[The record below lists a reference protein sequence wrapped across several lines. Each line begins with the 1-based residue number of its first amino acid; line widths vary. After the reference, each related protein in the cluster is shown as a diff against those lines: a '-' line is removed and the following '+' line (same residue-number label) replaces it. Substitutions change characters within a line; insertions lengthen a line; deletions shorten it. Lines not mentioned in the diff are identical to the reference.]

1 MPFEGLLNVRAIVKG
16 PDVPVGKVSHEPL
29 STLDLG
35 ATFMDWADADSLM
48 EIHGRSMRDV
58 ISGDGTREG
67 ALSEW
72 ELLPGRV
79 GVGLSLRTVR
89 SKTAKL
95 TVDLKSGAGEMYD
108 LEKDPD
114 ELTNVFDDPDYAALK
129 SDLTLILMT
138 RPDDMRPNQTP
149 VGMA

>member
-16 PDVPVGKVSHEPL
+16 PDVPKGKVSHEPL

-35 ATFMDWADADSLM
+35 ATFMDWAGADSLM
-48 EIHGRSMRDV
+48 DIHGTSMRDV
-58 ISGDGTREG
+58 ISGDGTRDG

-89 SKTAKL
+89 SKSAKL

-108 LEKDPD
+108 LENDPH
-114 ELTNVFDDPDYAALK
+114 ELKNVFDDPEYANLK
-129 SDLTLILMT
+129 AELTEILMS
-138 RPDDMRPNQTP
+138 RPDDMRPNQTQ

>member
-1 MPFEGLLNVRAIVKG
+1 MLYEGLLNVRAIVKG

-29 STLDLG
+29 STLDIG
-35 ATFMDWADADSLM
+35 ATFLDWAGVESKVEM
-48 EIHGRSMRDV
+48 HGKSMRGV
-58 ISGDGTREG
+58 ISGDETRDA

-95 TVDLKSGAGEMYD
+95 TIDLKSGAGEMYD
-108 LEKDPD
+108 LENDPH
-114 ELTNVFDDPDYAALK
+114 ELNNIFDDPAHAALQEE
-129 SDLTLILMT
+129 LTSYLNA
-138 RPDDMRPNQTP
+138 RPDDIQPNRTP
-149 VGMA
+149 VGIA